1 MRRLLFPLLL
11 FCALGVKADTGTS
24 IPDMFLQMQAA
35 LQNLNYYGT
44 LVYLHD
50 GQVQS
55 MRIVHQA
62 DEAGERER
70 LLNLNGPG
78 REVLRNNDVVTC
90 YIPDQKVVVVGKRQ
104 LAKHMLSKIA
114 DNDFHALQGI
124 YEFKL
129 SAAGRVAGRNA
140 RRIDILPKDNFRYGY
155 RLWLDNKTALL
166 LGSDLM
172 GESGEVLEQTM
183 FADISI
189 VDYIQPAMLS
199 PVTDSKNFNWYRKN
213 SIEGTPPSV
222 DSDWHVG
229 ELPAGFSVNG
239 RYRHPLP
246 ETTEPAEHWVI
257 TDGLASVSIYI
268 EILPEDNKDVFEGAS
283 RMGVMSVF
291 GVATSGHQIT
301 VIGDVPA
308 ATVEMI
314 AAAVS
319 FAAAEV
325 RQ

>member
-1 MRRLLFPLLL
+1 MKRFLFPLLL

-24 IPDMFLQMQAA
+24 IPEMLLQMQAA
-35 LQNLNYYGT
+35 LQNLNYHGT

-62 DEAGERER
+62 DETGEQER

-90 YIPDQKVVVVGKRQ
+90 YIPDQKIVMVGKRQ
-104 LAKHMLSKIA
+104 LAGHMLSKIA
-114 DNDFHALQGI
+114 DNDFQALQGI

-129 SAAGRVAGRNA
+129 SEAGRVAGRNSQ
-140 RRIDILPKDNFRYGY
+140 RIDIIPKDDFRYGY
-155 RLWLDNKTALL
+155 RLWLDSKTALL
-166 LGSDLM
+166 LGSDLV
-172 GESGEVLEQTM
+172 GKNGKVLERTM
-183 FADISI
+183 FADISV
-189 VDYIQPAMLS
+189 VDHIPPAMLS
-199 PVTDSKNFNWYRKN
+199 PVTDDKGFNWYRENGTPQAPN
-213 SIEGTPPSV
+213 SI
-222 DSDWHVG
+222 DSDWQVG
-229 ELPAGFSVNG
+229 ELPVGFSVSG
-239 RYRHPLP
+239 HYRHPLP

-268 EILPEDNKDVFEGAS
+268 EVIPDADKDAFEGAS

-291 GVATSGHQIT
+291 GVVASGHQIT

-319 FAAAEV
+319 LTTAKAG
-325 RQ
+325 Q